1 MMLVLVSDYDV
12 TFHYQWFWMTL
23 FWREHSILIPS
34 LTPTE
39 ICQQHRYHNNN
50 IKPHIKRSLL
60 SILTITSAR
69 AIDATLT
76 FRPCP
81 HEITAFYTRQYHTLR
96 RIHGVQIFRRCIS
109 RPASTVYRQFS
120 GTTPTKNI
128 YDAIHHGSSTEHF
141 YSSQILL

>member
-1 MMLVLVSDYDV
+1 MVLVDIVLAGILNTNSIAHSRRYLSIYDV
-12 TFHYQWFWMTL
+12 SSTA
-23 FWREHSILIPS
+23 S
-34 LTPTE
+34 
-39 ICQQHRYHNNN
+39 YHNNN
-50 IKPHIKRSLL
+50 IIIKPHIKRSLL

-81 HEITAFYTRQYHTLR
+81 HEITAFHTRQYHTLR